1 MPLRKVRYLACNAA
15 ARWAI
20 LAIGRSRDAQPRI
33 YAGGSCC
40 AVAVNP
46 GKRFEGKLLASMRG
60 AGMFAMRIPDKL
72 YLAGGRIASEETPAD
87 FIASYAQC
95 YDGKLR
101 QYLIEAKA
109 CSKNRIMYSQLK
121 EHQERALL
129 EFDALHEDSH
139 GYVAV
144 NYYDPVSISRLDVC
158 FLIPISTW
166 VSMRDAEGAMKSLS
180 HDECL
185 SADGAVICPKVGGG
199 MYDLKRL
206 LGGHDGG

>member
-1 MPLRKVRYLACNAA
+1 MVSRK
-15 ARWAI
+15 
-20 LAIGRSRDAQPRI
+20 RDLLK
-33 YAGGSCC
+33 G
-40 AVAVNP
+40 AVMSQNP
-46 GKRFEGKLLASMRG
+46 GKRFEARLADSLRTVG
-60 AGMFAMRIPDKL
+60 LYVQRIPDKV
-72 YLAGGRIASEETPAD
+72 YWTGRRIVSEETPAD

-95 YDGKLR
+95 YDGRLR

-144 NYYDPVSISRLDVC
+144 NYYDPVSIARLDVC
-158 FLIPISTW
+158 FLIPIATW

-199 MYDLKRL
+199 MYDLTRL
-206 LGGHDGG
+206 LGGA